1 MAVLQTS
8 KLYKDFGPV
17 EVLKD
22 INLSIEEGDF
32 LVLVG
37 PSGCGKSTLL
47 NIIAGLETASGGDV
61 LIDDRVVN
69 EVAPKDRDI
78 AMVFQSYALYP
89 TMTVEKNITFG
100 MRVRNVPRQEREE
113 ALQRVAKLLHIE
125 PLLRRKPSQLSGGQR
140 QRVAMGRALVRRP
153 KLFLFDEPLS
163 NLDAKLRSQMRSE
176 IKQLHQKFGA
186 TIVYVTHDQTEA
198 MSLAT
203 KIAVMSEGEIIQ
215 LGAPQELYDRPNSV
229 FVADF
234 IGSPAMNLFRGRIEA
249 RDAKPH
255 FVASHDGTQVALPID
270 HYDFGSDLRDD
281 QELVLGIRPEYV
293 TSGIGNHHGGVS
305 VDFELVPLLMET
317 NGFDQH
323 VMFEFCGGEL
333 VGRFSSKESVDVG
346 RPHRVH
352 LDLSEISLFDAV
364 GESRI
369 CRRARR
375 AATPRR
381 RARARGSRPPLGP

>member
-1 MAVLQTS
+1 MAVLQS
-8 KLYKDFGPV
+8 KNLYKNFGSV

-22 INLSIEEGDF
+22 INLSIEEGEF

-47 NIIAGLETASGGDV
+47 NIVAGLEAATAGDI

-69 EVAPKDRDI
+69 DVAPKDRDI

-100 MRVRNVPRQEREE
+100 MRVRNVPRQAREE

-125 PLLRRKPSQLSGGQR
+125 HLLKRKPNQLSGGQR

-163 NLDAKLRSQMRSE
+163 NLDAKLRAQMRSE
-176 IKQLHQKFGA
+176 IKQLHRRLGA

-203 KIAVMSEGEIIQ
+203 QIAVMSEGEIIQ
-215 LGAPQELYDRPNSV
+215 LGAPQDLYDRPNSL

-234 IGSPAMNLFRGRIEA
+234 IGSPAMNFISGRVQT
-249 RDAKPH
+249 RNAKRV
-255 FVASHDGTQVALPID
+255 FVANHDGTPVDLPVD
-270 HYDFGSDLRDD
+270 HYEFEGDLREDR
-281 QELVLGIRPEYV
+281 ELILGIRPEYV
-293 TSGIGNHHGGVS
+293 TSAAANHRGAIS
-305 VDFELVPLLMET
+305 VDFELVPMLMDT
-317 NGFDQH
+317 NGVDRH
-323 VMFEFCGGEL
+323 IMFEFCGAEL
-333 VGRFSSKESVDVG
+333 VGRFSSKEPAEVG
-346 RPHRVH
+346 RPQRVH
-352 LDLSEISLFDAV
+352 FDLSEISLFDAEAKV
-364 GESRI
+364 R
-369 CRRARR
+369 
-375 AATPRR
+375 
-381 RARARGSRPPLGP
+381 L

>member
-1 MAVLQTS
+1 MPVLQS
-8 KLYKDFGPV
+8 RNLYKDFGAV

-22 INLSIEEGDF
+22 INLSIEAGEF

-47 NIIAGLETASGGDV
+47 NIVAGLETASAGDI
-61 LIDDRVVN
+61 LIDGQIVN
-69 EVAPKDRDI
+69 DVAPKDRDI

-113 ALQRVAKLLHIE
+113 ALQRVARLLHIE
-125 PLLRRKPSQLSGGQR
+125 HLLRRKPSQLSGGQR

-163 NLDAKLRSQMRSE
+163 NLDAKLRAQMRGE
-176 IKQLHQKFGA
+176 IKQLHKRLGA

-203 KIAVMSEGEIIQ
+203 RIAVMSDGMIVQ
-215 LGAPQELYDRPNSV
+215 LGAPQDLYDHPNSI

-234 IGSPAMNLFRGRIEA
+234 IGSPAMNFIPGRIQA
-249 RDAKPH
+249 RDLKRV
-255 FVASHDGTQVALPID
+255 FVADHDGVPVALPVD
-270 HYDFGSDLRDD
+270 HYAFESEVRDN
-281 QELVLGIRPEYV
+281 QELILGIRPEYV
-293 TSGIGNHHGGVS
+293 TSGAASHHGAVT
-305 VDFELVPLLMET
+305 VDFELVPSLTET

-323 VMFEFCGGEL
+323 VVFEFCGAEL

-346 RPHRVH
+346 RPQRVH
-352 LDLSEISLFDAV
+352 LDLSEISLFHA
-364 GESRI
+364 ESEVRI
-369 CRRARR
+369 
-375 AATPRR
+375 
-381 RARARGSRPPLGP
+381 

>member
-1 MAVLQTS
+1 MPVLQS
-8 KLYKDFGPV
+8 KNLYKDFGAV

-47 NIIAGLETASGGDV
+47 NIIAGLESSSAGDV
-61 LIDDRVVN
+61 LIDDLVVN
-69 EVAPKDRDI
+69 DVAPKDRDI

-100 MRVRNVPRQEREE
+100 MRVRDVPRRERDE
-113 ALQRVAKLLHIE
+113 ALRRVAKLLHIE

-163 NLDAKLRSQMRSE
+163 NLDAKLRAQMRGE
-176 IKQLHQKFGA
+176 IKQLHKRLGA

-203 KIAVMSEGEIIQ
+203 QIAVMSEGEIVQ
-215 LGAPQELYDRPNSV
+215 LGAPQDLYDRPNSI

-234 IGSPAMNLFRGRIEA
+234 IGSPAMNFIPGRIQA
-249 RDAKPH
+249 RDAKR
-255 FVASHDGTQVALPID
+255 FFIADHDGASLAQPVD
-270 HYDFGSDLRDD
+270 HYDFKADLDD
-281 QELVLGIRPEYV
+281 GQELILGIRPEYV
-293 TSGIGNHHGGVS
+293 TSGTANHHGAVA
-305 VDFELVPLLMET
+305 VDFELVPLLMES

-323 VMFEFCGGEL
+323 IMFEFCGAEL
-333 VGRFSSKESVDVG
+333 VGRFSSKESVEVG
-346 RPHRVH
+346 RPRRVH
-352 LDLSEISLFDAV
+352 LDISEISLFHAEAKV
-364 GESRI
+364 RV
-369 CRRARR
+369 
-375 AATPRR
+375 
-381 RARARGSRPPLGP
+381 

>member
-1 MAVLQTS
+1 MPVLQS
-8 KLYKDFGPV
+8 KNLYKDFGPV

-22 INLSIEEGDF
+22 INFSIEAGEF

-47 NIIAGLETASGGDV
+47 NVVAGLETASAGDV

-69 EVAPKDRDI
+69 DVAPKDRDI

-100 MRVRNVPRQEREE
+100 MRVRNVPRREREE
-113 ALQRVAKLLHIE
+113 ALHRVAKLLHIE
-125 PLLRRKPSQLSGGQR
+125 HLLRRKPSQLSGGQR

-163 NLDAKLRSQMRSE
+163 NLDAKLRARMRSE
-176 IKQLHQKFGA
+176 IKQLHRQFGA

-203 KIAVMSEGEIIQ
+203 RIAVMSEGTIVQ
-215 LGAPQELYDRPNSV
+215 SGAPQELYDRPNSI

-234 IGSPAMNLFRGRIEA
+234 IGSPAMNFIPGRIQA
-249 RDAKPH
+249 RDAKRV
-255 FVASHDGTQVALPID
+255 FAADHDGAPVALPVD
-270 HYDFGSDLRDD
+270 HYAFEGDVRDG
-281 QELVLGIRPEYV
+281 QELILGIRPEYV
-293 TSGIGNHHGGVS
+293 TSGAASHHGAVA
-305 VDFELVPLLMET
+305 VDFELVPSLMET

-323 VMFEFCGGEL
+323 IRFEFCGADL
-333 VGRFSSKESVDVG
+333 VGRFSSKESVEVG

-352 LDLSEISLFDAV
+352 LDLSEISLFDA
-364 GESRI
+364 ESKVRI
-369 CRRARR
+369 
-375 AATPRR
+375 
-381 RARARGSRPPLGP
+381 

>member
-8 KLYKDFGPV
+8 NLYKDFGPV
-17 EVLKD
+17 AVLKD
-22 INLSIEEGDF
+22 INLSIEEGEF

-47 NIIAGLETASGGDV
+47 NIIAGLETASAGDV

-100 MRVRNVPRQEREE
+100 MRVRNVPRRERQE

-163 NLDAKLRSQMRSE
+163 NLDAKLRSRMRSE
-176 IKQLHQKFGA
+176 IKQLHRQFGA

-203 KIAVMSEGEIIQ
+203 KIAVMSEGEFIQ
-215 LGAPQELYDRPNSV
+215 LGAPQDLYDRPNSV

-234 IGSPAMNLFRGRIEA
+234 IGSPAMNLIRGRIQA

-255 FVASHDGTQVALPID
+255 FVANHDGTQVALPID
-270 HYDFGSDLRDD
+270 HYDFERDLRDD
-281 QELVLGIRPEYV
+281 QELILGIRPEYI
-293 TSGIGNHHGGVS
+293 TSGIANHHGAVT

-323 VMFEFCGGEL
+323 IMFEFCGGEL

-346 RPHRVH
+346 RPHRVQ
-352 LDLSEISLFDAV
+352 LDLSEISLFDAEV
-364 GESRI
+364 ESRV
-369 CRRARR
+369 
-375 AATPRR
+375 
-381 RARARGSRPPLGP
+381 

>member
-1 MAVLQTS
+1 MPVLQS
-8 KLYKDFGPV
+8 RNLYKDFGAV

-22 INLSIEEGDF
+22 INLSIEEGEF

-47 NIIAGLETASGGDV
+47 NIVAGLETASAGEI

-100 MRVRNVPRQEREE
+100 MRVRNVPRKERQE
-113 ALQRVAKLLHIE
+113 ALHRVAKLLHIE
-125 PLLRRKPSQLSGGQR
+125 HLLRRKPSQLSGGQR

-163 NLDAKLRSQMRSE
+163 NLDAKLRAQMRGE
-176 IKQLHQKFGA
+176 IKQLHRQFGA

-203 KIAVMSEGEIIQ
+203 RIAVMSEGEIVQ
-215 LGAPQELYDRPNSV
+215 LGAPQDLYDRPNSI

-234 IGSPAMNLFRGRIEA
+234 IGSPAMNFISGRIQA
-249 RDAKPH
+249 GDAKPV
-255 FVASHDGTQVALPID
+255 FVANHDGTPLALPVD
-270 HYDFGSDLRDD
+270 HYDFKGGLVGDLGDG
-281 QELVLGIRPEYV
+281 QELILGIRPEYV
-293 TSGIGNHHGGVS
+293 TSGRAIHRGAVS

-323 VMFEFCGGEL
+323 VMFEFCGAEL
-333 VGRFSSKESVDVG
+333 VGRFSSKESVEAG
-346 RPHRVH
+346 RPQRVH
-352 LDLSEISLFDAV
+352 LDLSEISLFDA
-364 GESRI
+364 ESKVR
-369 CRRARR
+369 
-375 AATPRR
+375 
-381 RARARGSRPPLGP
+381 L

>member
-1 MAVLQTS
+1 MPVLQS
-8 KLYKDFGPV
+8 RNLYKDFGPV

-22 INLSIEEGDF
+22 INLNIEEGEF
-32 LVLVG
+32 LVLVK

-47 NIIAGLETASGGDV
+47 NIVAGLETASAGDI
-61 LIDDRVVN
+61 LIDGRIVN
-69 EVAPKDRDI
+69 DVPPKDRDI

-100 MRVRNVPRQEREE
+100 MRVRNVPPQERQE

-125 PLLRRKPSQLSGGQR
+125 HLLRRKPSQLSGGQR

-163 NLDAKLRSQMRSE
+163 NLDAKLRAQMRGE
-176 IKQLHQKFGA
+176 IKQLHKRLGA

-203 KIAVMSEGEIIQ
+203 RIAVMSDGKIVQ
-215 LGAPQELYDRPNSV
+215 SGTPQDLYDRPNST

-234 IGSPAMNLFRGRIEA
+234 IGSPAMNFICGRIQA
-249 RDAKPH
+249 RDAKRV
-255 FVASHDGTQVALPID
+255 FVADHDGTPLALPVD
-270 HYDFGSDLRDD
+270 HYDFEGDLGDG
-281 QELVLGIRPEYV
+281 QELILGIRPEYV
-293 TSGIGNHHGGVS
+293 TSGGANHRGAVS
-305 VDFELVPLLMET
+305 VDFELMPSLMET

-323 VMFEFCGGEL
+323 IVFEFCGAEL
-333 VGRFSSKESVDVG
+333 VGRFSSKESVEVG

-352 LDLSEISLFDAV
+352 LDLSEISLFDA
-364 GESRI
+364 ESKVR
-369 CRRARR
+369 
-375 AATPRR
+375 
-381 RARARGSRPPLGP
+381 L

>member
-1 MAVLQTS
+1 MPVLQS
-8 KLYKDFGPV
+8 KNLYKDFGPV

-47 NIIAGLETASGGDV
+47 NIVAGLEKASAGDV

-100 MRVRNVPRQEREE
+100 MRVRNVPRQERQET
-113 ALQRVAKLLHIE
+113 LQRVAKLLHIE

-163 NLDAKLRSQMRSE
+163 NLDAKLRSRMRSE
-176 IKQLHQKFGA
+176 IKQLHSRLGA

-234 IGSPAMNLFRGRIEA
+234 IGSPAMNLIRGRIQA

-255 FVASHDGTQVALPID
+255 FVAGHDGSQVALPID
-270 HYDFGSDLRDD
+270 HYDFERDLRADR
-281 QELVLGIRPEYV
+281 ELILGIRPEYI
-293 TSGIGNHHGGVS
+293 TSGIANHRGAVS
-305 VDFELVPLLMET
+305 VDLELVPLLMET
-317 NGFDQH
+317 NGFDQY

-333 VGRFSSKESVDVG
+333 VGRFSSKEPVEVG
-346 RPHRVH
+346 RPHRVQ
-352 LDLSEISLFDAV
+352 LDLSEISLFDAEA
-364 GESRI
+364 ESRI
-369 CRRARR
+369 
-375 AATPRR
+375 
-381 RARARGSRPPLGP
+381 